1 MKRRGEKG
9 RAKDVE
15 LVENITRAA
24 IGATLT

>member
-1 MKRRGEKG
+1 MKRREEKG

-15 LVENITRAA
+15 LVKNITRAA